1 MSRGECRWVVFVGS
15 DGFPIELEPVIYT
28 IKEVVEIFLKSFV

>member
-1 MSRGECRWVVFVGS
+1 MSRGESRWVVFVGG

-28 IKEVVEIFLKSFV
+28 IKEIV

>member
-1 MSRGECRWVVFVGS
+1 MSGGESGWIVFVRS

-28 IKEVVEIFLKSFV
+28 IKEIV